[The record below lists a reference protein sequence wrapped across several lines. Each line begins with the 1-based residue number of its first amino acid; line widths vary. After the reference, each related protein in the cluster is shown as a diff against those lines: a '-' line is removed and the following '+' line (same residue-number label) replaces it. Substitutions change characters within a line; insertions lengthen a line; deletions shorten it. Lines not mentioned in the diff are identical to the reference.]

1 MLGVQHQRNVHCF
14 FPALRRFF
22 AVQQVQE
29 MAADRVV
36 IGFWLNTLAV
46 VTVVIPV
53 EQDGT
58 ERGQQLIGN
67 ITRAG
72 NGVPLFFR
80 QRTAQRRYAGAHHV
94 HRMRCCWQRFQYGTD
109 VSR

>member
-22 AVQQVQE
+22 AVQQVQK

-67 ITRAG
+67 ITRRKRCA
-72 NGVPLFFR
+72 PLFP
-80 QRTAQRRYAGAHHV
+80 AAYSPAPIRRCASRPSDAMPLAALPV
-94 HRMRCCWQRFQYGTD
+94 RYG
-109 VSR
+109 R